1 MFKPLAVRF
10 YLGLGAIAIFFIIME
25 MVVGRLFP
33 SLFNISAAA
42 FLTAGFTLT
51 AFIALLIFF
60 NGYHSDR
67 ERSVFMTLIAL
78 GLKMVLCFVLALL
91 FFLVFKNKST
101 GSVVLFFILYLAIT
115 VYVVL
120 TFTGVL
126 KKKSDLRNS
135 A

>member
-60 NGYHSDR
+60 NGYHSDPG
-67 ERSVFMTLIAL
+67 RSVFMTLIAL

>member
-10 YLGLGAIAIFFIIME
+10 YLGLGAIAIFFFIME

-60 NGYHSDR
+60 NGYHSDPG
-67 ERSVFMTLIAL
+67 RSVFMTLIAL

>member
-60 NGYHSDR
+60 NGYHSDPGKKCFYDTNCTWI
-67 ERSVFMTLIAL
+67 EDGAL
-78 GLKMVLCFVLALL
+78 FCACAA
-91 FFLVFKNKST
+91 FLSC
-101 GSVVLFFILYLAIT
+101 L
-115 VYVVL
+115 
-120 TFTGVL
+120 
-126 KKKSDLRNS
+126 
-135 A
+135 

>member
-10 YLGLGAIAIFFIIME
+10 YFGLAAIAMFFIIME
-25 MVVGRLFP
+25 TVLGSLCP
-33 SLFNISAAA
+33 SLFNTSAVI
-42 FLTAGFTLT
+42 FLTLGFTLA
-51 AFIALLIFF
+51 AFISLLIFF

-78 GLKMVLCFVLALL
+78 GVKMLLSFVLALL
-91 FFLVFKNKST
+91 FFLVFKNDAT
-101 GSVVLFFILYLAIT
+101 GSVILFFILYLAFT

-126 KKKSDLRNS
+126 KKKSD
-135 A
+135 

>member
-1 MFKPLAVRF
+1 
-10 YLGLGAIAIFFIIME
+10 

-60 NGYHSDR
+60 NGYHSDPG
-67 ERSVFMTLIAL
+67 RSVFMTLIAL

>member
-1 MFKPLAVRF
+1 MFKPLAVRS

-60 NGYHSDR
+60 NGYHSDPG
-67 ERSVFMTLIAL
+67 RSVFMTLIAL

>member
-51 AFIALLIFF
+51 AFIALLIFLTDTTLT
-60 NGYHSDR
+60 GK
-67 ERSVFMTLIAL
+67 EVFL
-78 GLKMVLCFVLALL
+78 
-91 FFLVFKNKST
+91 
-101 GSVVLFFILYLAIT
+101 
-115 VYVVL
+115 
-120 TFTGVL
+120 
-126 KKKSDLRNS
+126 
-135 A
+135 